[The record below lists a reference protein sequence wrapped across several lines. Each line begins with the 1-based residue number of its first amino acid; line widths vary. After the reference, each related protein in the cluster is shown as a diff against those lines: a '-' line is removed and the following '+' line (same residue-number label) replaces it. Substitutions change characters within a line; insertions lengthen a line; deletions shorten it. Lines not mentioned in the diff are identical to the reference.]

1 MMRRSLRWLLLG
13 GVVLAANSAYLAAA
27 GDPHLFYFAN
37 IGLHLALGLVLLLPF
52 AIWWWRRTGRPV
64 VLISGLL
71 LLVSA
76 ALGLYLTVV
85 GNLTPQRPVLQAH
98 IALAVLGLALLPVA
112 YWDRR
117 GERAWKLSTAVGAV
131 GLAAAPLA
139 LAWQRANPDPRH
151 TIANPPAPTS
161 MAEEAMGGAEG
172 PFFPSSV
179 TTTHGGTVPSS
190 VYMGPESCARAGCHP
205 DVFDQWEGSAHHF
218 SSFNNQWYRKSV
230 EYMQEVAGV
239 QASKWCGGCH
249 DPAILQSGKMDTPI
263 KEIVH
268 TPEAQAGLTC
278 TACHMISAVGS
289 SMGQGDYEITVPAL
303 HDLATSENP
312 LLNKIHDTLVRLDP
326 EPHRRT
332 FLKPFFRGEDSAE
345 YCSACHKVHLDVPV
359 NSYRWIRGFNEY
371 DNWQASGVSGEGAR
385 SFYYPPEPQNCIDC
399 HMPRVSSDDAANKG
413 GLVRSHRFAAAN
425 TALPAANQ
433 DDVQMQAVTDFL
445 TNRQVTVDI
454 FAMTEGRPAEE
465 TDSALRLEGP
475 ALATTF
481 AVGEEQGMAVGT
493 GAAAGVVSETVFAPL
508 DRIPATLRRG
518 DSTRIDVVVR
528 TRGVGHFFPGGTVDA
543 YDCWVEL
550 QAKDDTGRVLYWSG
564 MADEQSPVEPGA
576 HFYRALM
583 IDQHGNPINKRNA
596 WANRAVVYVRL
607 IPPGAA
613 DTVHFRLQVPE
624 DAGDAIELTAR
635 LNYRKFSWYN
645 TQFSFAGIP
654 DPEQEGAEVTPHFD
668 DREFVFSG
676 DTSQV
681 SGKVKEIPTL
691 PIVVMSEDTQ
701 TIAVVDAAAELPD
714 MGSAAEEPT
723 DRERWNDYGIGLF
736 LQGDLR
742 GAQHAFEQ
750 VTRLEPEYAD
760 GWVNLG
766 RVALAEGDLDAAG
779 EVLGK
784 ALEVDPELAKT
795 HFFLGLR
802 AKELGEYAEA
812 LERLGT
818 AAASYPRDRVV
829 LNQIGRVH
837 FLERRYEEAVAELQK
852 VLAIDAE
859 DLMAHYTLMLAYR
872 GVGDLESSDHHRKLY
887 ERFKADESSQEIT
900 GEYRQKNPHDNNER
914 QPIHEHTSVPPA
926 EIARLLG
933 TGDASTPSPAGM

>member
-1 MMRRSLRWLLLG
+1 M
-13 GVVLAANSAYLAAA
+13 AAES
-27 GDPHLFYFAN
+27 
-37 IGLHLALGLVLLLPF
+37 
-52 AIWWWRRTGRPV
+52 
-64 VLISGLL
+64 
-71 LLVSA
+71 
-76 ALGLYLTVV
+76 
-85 GNLTPQRPVLQAH
+85 
-98 IALAVLGLALLPVA
+98 
-112 YWDRR
+112 
-117 GERAWKLSTAVGAV
+117 
-131 GLAAAPLA
+131 
-139 LAWQRANPDPRH
+139 
-151 TIANPPAPTS
+151 
-161 MAEEAMGGAEG
+161 MGGEEG

-179 TTTHGGTVPSS
+179 STTHGGTVPSS

-205 DVFDQWEGSAHHF
+205 DVYDQWEGSAHHF

-249 DPAILQSGKMDTPI
+249 DPAILQSGLMDTPI

-268 TPEAQAGLTC
+268 TDEAQAGLSC
-278 TACHMISAVGS
+278 TACHMISEVGS
-289 SMGQGDYEITVPAL
+289 TMGQGDYEITVPAL
-303 HDLATSENP
+303 HDLATSDNP
-312 LLNKIHDTLVRLDP
+312 WLNKLHDTIVRLDP

-332 FLKPFFRGEDSAE
+332 FLKPFFRGEDSAA
-345 YCSACHKVHLDVPV
+345 YCSTCHKVHLDEPV

-399 HMPRVSSDDAANKG
+399 HMPRVSSADAASKR
-413 GLVRSHRFAAAN
+413 GLIRSHRFAAAN
-425 TALPAANQ
+425 TALPVANQ
-433 DDVQMQAVTDFL
+433 DEAQMQAVIDFL

-475 ALATTF
+475 ALATSF
-481 AVGEEQGMAVGT
+481 AIGEEQGMAVGT

-508 DRIPATLRRG
+508 DRIPATVRRG

-543 YDCWVEL
+543 YDTWVEL
-550 QAKDDTGRVLYWSG
+550 QARDDTGRILYWSG

-583 IDQHGNPINKRNA
+583 IDEHGNPINKRNA

-624 DAGDAIELTAR
+624 DAGDSIELTAK

-645 TQFSFAGIP
+645 TQFSFAGVP
-654 DPEQEGAEVTPHFD
+654 APHQEGAEVTPHFD
-668 DREFVFSG
+668 DREFVFTG
-676 DTSQV
+676 DTSMV

-701 TIAVVDAAAELPD
+701 TIAVVDRDAPLPD
-714 MGSAAEEPT
+714 MHALADEPA
-723 DRERWNDYGIGLF
+723 DRERWNDYGIGLL

-750 VTRLEPEYAD
+750 VTRLEPGYAD

-766 RVALAEGDLDAAG
+766 RVALAEGTLDAAG
-779 EVLGK
+779 EVLGQ
-784 ALEVDPELAKT
+784 ALELDPELAKT

-802 AKELGEYAEA
+802 AKELGEYDTA
-812 LERLGT
+812 LEHLR
-818 AAASYPRDRVV
+818 AAAEKYPKDRVV
-829 LNQIGRVH
+829 RNQIGRVH
-837 FLERRYEEAVAELQK
+837 FLERRYDEAVAELET
-852 VLAIDAE
+852 VLGIDPE
-859 DLMAHYTLMLAYR
+859 DLMAHYTMMLAYR
-872 GVGDLESSDHHRKLY
+872 GLGDLDRSDHHRQLY
-887 ERFKADESSQEIT
+887 ERFKADESSQVIT
-900 GEYRQKNPHDNNER
+900 GEYRQRNPHDNNER
-914 QPIHEHTSVPPA
+914 QPIHEHVSVPLA
-926 EIARLLG
+926 DIARS
-933 TGDASTPSPAGM
+933 TDADESAATPAGM